1 MMFHLRRPFLMGLAL
16 TVASVLARTQT
27 TEAASKQ
34 ILPGA
39 VFALTNK
46 TEGNEVIA
54 FDRAPNGALTQTGRY
69 ATGGYGIGS
78 DFDTQGGLVLS
89 DDHHFLYACNPGS
102 DNLTVFGVNGSHLT
116 FLQKVA
122 AGDEPLSITM
132 SGKLL
137 YVLDGSVAATQ
148 ITGFTVADNGT
159 LTPLPGSTKALS
171 SPIAVPG
178 EVLFS
183 PDGRLLAVTHK
194 VPGRFGPTLDTFQVD
209 SDGLPGDPVPN
220 QSFGMRPFAEAFRK
234 DGRLF
239 VVESGLPTVN
249 NSGVSSYEVS
259 EGTGLLAAIT
269 SAKNNQTDGCWI
281 VIAENQKYAYTA
293 NFASGTISS
302 FRLRPDGKVILLD
315 GAAISQGLKS
325 EPVDLALSS
334 GSRFLYNLLRGP
346 GGISGFRIEENGSLT
361 ALGLFGVGGGIP
373 ADYGASGLAAY

>member
-1 MMFHLRRPFLMGLAL
+1 MFHLRRPFLMGLAL

-46 TEGNEVIA
+46 PEGNEVIA
-54 FDRAPNGALTQTGRY
+54 FDRALNGALTQTGRY

-102 DNLTVFGVNGSHLT
+102 DSLTVFGVNGSQLT

-148 ITGFTVADNGT
+148 ITGFTVAGSGT

-194 VPGRFGPTLDTFQVD
+194 VPGRFGPTLDTFQID

-234 DGRLF
+234 DGRLV

-269 SAKNNQTDGCWI
+269 SVKNN
-281 VIAENQKYAYTA
+281 
-293 NFASGTISS
+293 
-302 FRLRPDGKVILLD
+302 
-315 GAAISQGLKS
+315 
-325 EPVDLALSS
+325 
-334 GSRFLYNLLRGP
+334 
-346 GGISGFRIEENGSLT
+346 
-361 ALGLFGVGGGIP
+361 
-373 ADYGASGLAAY
+373 

>member
-1 MMFHLRRPFLMGLAL
+1 
-16 TVASVLARTQT
+16 
-27 TEAASKQ
+27 
-34 ILPGA
+34 
-39 VFALTNK
+39 
-46 TEGNEVIA
+46 
-54 FDRAPNGALTQTGRY
+54 
-69 ATGGYGIGS
+69 
-78 DFDTQGGLVLS
+78 
-89 DDHHFLYACNPGS
+89 
-102 DNLTVFGVNGSHLT
+102 
-116 FLQKVA
+116 
-122 AGDEPLSITM
+122 
-132 SGKLL
+132 
-137 YVLDGSVAATQ
+137 
-148 ITGFTVADNGT
+148 
-159 LTPLPGSTKALS
+159 LPGSTKALS

-194 VPGRFGPTLDTFQVD
+194 VPGRFGPTLDTFQID

-315 GAAISQGLKS
+315 GAAISQGLNS

-334 GSRFLYNLLRGP
+334 GSHFLYNLLRGP
-346 GGISGFRIEENGSLT
+346 GSISGFRIEENGSLT